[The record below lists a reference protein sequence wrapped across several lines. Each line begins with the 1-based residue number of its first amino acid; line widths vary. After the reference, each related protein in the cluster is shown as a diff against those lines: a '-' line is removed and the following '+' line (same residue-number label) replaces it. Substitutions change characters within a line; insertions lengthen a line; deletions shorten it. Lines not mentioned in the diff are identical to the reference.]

1 MDLLWC
7 IKYESC
13 KKNDLGQPHGQREAH
28 LQGGHHEWH
37 VYPVLWGKK
46 LTMADGSSMLVTLT
60 LPWPSHKYLEM
71 VVD

>member
-1 MDLLWC
+1 MISGSPMDSKKLISKEVIMNGMC
-7 IKYESC
+7 IQFC
-13 KKNDLGQPHGQREAH
+13 G
-28 LQGGHHEWH
+28 
-37 VYPVLWGKK
+37 GKK

>member
-1 MDLLWC
+1 MDSKKLISKEVIMNGMC
-7 IKYESC
+7 IQFC
-13 KKNDLGQPHGQREAH
+13 G
-28 LQGGHHEWH
+28 
-37 VYPVLWGKK
+37 GKK

>member
-1 MDLLWC
+1 MISGSPMDSEKLISKEVIMNGMC
-7 IKYESC
+7 IQFCGE
-13 KKNDLGQPHGQREAH
+13 
-28 LQGGHHEWH
+28 
-37 VYPVLWGKK
+37 KK